1 MQTCIAAF
9 NSMTAAIGAQR
20 ILSSASIRSS
30 VVKLNANQTERGCGY
45 GLEFSCAQRQ
55 NVEALFASRGI
66 SVNRYLGGGSHD
78 LSG

>member
-9 NSMTAAIGAQR
+9 NSMTAVIGAQR
-20 ILSSASIRSS
+20 VLSAAAIRSS
-30 VVKLNANQTERGCGY
+30 VVKLNANQTARGCGY

-66 SVNRYLGGGSHD
+66 TVSSYIGG
-78 LSG
+78 

>member
-20 ILSSASIRSS
+20 VLSAAAIRASI
-30 VVKLNANQTERGCGY
+30 VKLNANQTARGCGY

-55 NVEALFASRGI
+55 NVEALFQSRGI
-66 SVNRYLGGGSHD
+66 QVSSYIGG
-78 LSG
+78 

>member
-20 ILSSASIRSS
+20 VLSASAIRSS
-30 VVKLNANQTERGCGY
+30 VVKLNANQTARGCGY

-66 SVNRYLGGGSHD
+66 VVSSYIGG
-78 LSG
+78 

>member
-9 NSMTAAIGAQR
+9 KSITTAIGAQR
-20 ILSSASIRSS
+20 VLSAAAIRSS
-30 VVKLNANQTERGCGY
+30 VVKLNANQTTLGCGY

-55 NVEALFASRGI
+55 NVESLFASRGI
-66 SVNRYLGGGSHD
+66 TANSYIGGEKHD